1 MNTITDTA
9 ELAMQSTNLF
19 KRVTVLLYGVFA
31 YAIGC
36 MGLFWLILGSGE
48 IAPVGLSEWQASNT
62 LLAVLTN
69 TGLIVLFGVQH
80 SVMARP
86 WFKRQLVKIIPQS
99 AERATFMLMSG
110 IATMSAIYFWQDI
123 PGTIWVV
130 ESTFAQVVLW
140 SLYTFGW
147 IYLLLSTFVTNHFE
161 LMGLRQVYLYFRNQ
175 PYKPLPFTRKFMY
188 RYSRHPMMLGVM
200 IGLWAIPMMTVTHFI
215 MSTLFTIYVVIG
227 IYFEEKDLIKDFGEV
242 YQQYKKEIATFVPG
256 MY

>member
-9 ELAMQSTNLF
+9 DLAMPSTHLF
-19 KRVTVLLYGVFA
+19 KRVTVLFYGVFA
-31 YAIGC
+31 YAVGC
-36 MGLFWLILGSGE
+36 MGLFWLILGSGG

-62 LLAVLTN
+62 LQAVLTN
-69 TGLIVLFGVQH
+69 IGLIILFGIQH

-86 WFKRQLVKIIPQS
+86 WFKRQLVKIIPHS

-130 ESTFAQVVLW
+130 ENTLSRIVLW
-140 SLYTFGW
+140 SLYAFGW
-147 IYLLLSTFVTNHFE
+147 TYLLLSTFVTNHFE

-200 IGLWAIPMMTVTHFI
+200 IGLWAIPAMTVTHFI
-215 MSTLFTIYVVIG
+215 MATLFTIYVVIG

-242 YQQYKKEIATFVPG
+242 YLQYKKEIATFLPG